1 MQVPVILTVPAG
13 VYRCYFKATDG
24 EKTIANKFAVD
35 DLGQC
40 REFNIEEG
48 VHENVVNQFY
58 WRRVVAIGDDYIDL
72 SIEDCAPEA

>member
-1 MQVPVILTVPAG
+1 M
-13 VYRCYFKATDG
+13 
-24 EKTIANKFAVD
+24 KTIANKFAVD